1 MFRFFDH
8 SARHTFVDHF
18 KPPHHH
24 PKSSKADTNATAAM
38 VKQSDRAPLLD
49 WEEIPPPDPK
59 QGAPPPPSTPRKDDA
74 PPQKSSQANG
84 LRAATVSAFG
94 SGWSSGT
101 SAITCSQPTRSVTA
115 VVARGDGSSGRP
127 QTVVVGQHFVPD
139 PSVPFFMVKDQWEEK
154 DQIVAVF
161 VVTFDTRSG
170 RQSHWTE
177 FFSN

>member
-1 MFRFFDH
+1 
-8 SARHTFVDHF
+8 
-18 KPPHHH
+18 
-24 PKSSKADTNATAAM
+24 M

-59 QGAPPPPSTPRKDDA
+59 QGAPPPPSKPQNDDA
-74 PPQKSSQANG
+74 LPPKSSQANG
-84 LRAATVSAFG
+84 LRTPTVNAFG
-94 SGWSSGT
+94 SGWRSST
-101 SAITCSQPTRSVTA
+101 TAVTCGQPKRSVTA

-139 PSVPFFMVKDQWEEK
+139 PSVPFFMVKDQWEER

-170 RQSHWTE
+170 RQFINNVTFLVFIR
-177 FFSN
+177 FFVHMKERLWPIKPTVIKLFG

>member
-1 MFRFFDH
+1 MFRLFDYTG
-8 SARHTFVDHF
+8 RHTFVVHSIA
-18 KPPHHH
+18 
-24 PKSSKADTNATAAM
+24 PKSSEADANATAAM

-59 QGAPPPPSTPRKDDA
+59 QGAPPPPSPPRKDDA
-74 PPQKSSQANG
+74 VPQKSSQANG
-84 LRAATVSAFG
+84 LRPPTVNAFG
-94 SGWSSGT
+94 TGWSSST
-101 SAITCSQPTRSVTA
+101 TAITCSQPTRSVTA

-170 RQSHWTE
+170 RQSDGTE
-177 FFSN
+177 FLYS